1 MLYKI
6 LYNYRTQQLTD
17 QRIPCPIPFISLT
30 QKNYIIP
37 LPSNSRLGPG
47 GGGGVEESPPQQSP
61 LQKLRPKPPNIHKPL
76 QTMLRN
82 TCTTSYHWALN
93 TDPLYRPQ
101 MYSTFTVQG
110 MYSSVY
116 GHTQI
121 VVVLSVCHI
130 YCTHQQVH
138 AGKCIRVLY
147 VSLEWHVGF
156 LWLK

>member
-17 QRIPCPIPFISLT
+17 QRIPCPIPFISLI

-37 LPSNSRLGPG
+37 WPSNSRLGPG
-47 GGGGVEESPPQQSP
+47 GLRKVHHKC

-76 QTMLRN
+76 QTVLRN

-93 TDPLYRPQ
+93 TDSLYRPQ
-101 MYSTFTVQG
+101 MYSTFTVRA